1 MTHIAVTGT
10 KGKTTVTRIVQHIL
24 MSEGNRV
31 FGEYGNDGSF
41 IDGKRDFNFR
51 PADAYFSR
59 SEVKESDY
67 VVSEATSYVLGL
79 DVYDNLPI
87 DVGVF
92 TGFEELEHTE
102 LYSSPLEYLETKKRI
117 FTYLNKE
124 AIVFVNRD
132 SEKYDQITKGQESKF
147 ISFGENEDSDAV
159 ISEISVSM
167 GNTTF
172 KLADLENNV
181 HEITSSLY
189 GIFNVSNIT
198 AAFLVCQKVGL
209 SIEAII
215 QGIASFPGI
224 KGRSNVYHI
233 VDTNSIVVIDYA
245 HTPESLRYQLEFLR
259 ENKGTRKLVTIF
271 GCGGEKSTEKRPL
284 MGEISAELSDYT
296 VLTNDN
302 PRGEQPRQIIYDI
315 IKGMDNLHSLE
326 VIPDRDEAI
335 RSTLSSFHNSL
346 ILIAGKGNESET
358 SIAGIA
364 IPSNDFEI
372 VNTWIVQN
380 GYSVRGYFDYLD

>member
-1 MTHIAVTGT
+1 MPHIAVTGT

-24 MSEGNRV
+24 MASGYTV
-31 FGEYGNDGSF
+31 FGEYGNDGAF
-41 IDGKRDFNFR
+41 VNGKRDFTFR
-51 PADAYFSR
+51 SADKYFSR
-59 SEVKESDY
+59 EEAKSSDY
-67 VVSEATSYVLGL
+67 IVSEATSYVLGL
-79 DVYDNLPI
+79 DVYDDFPVDI
-87 DVGVF
+87 GVF

-102 LYSSPLEYLETKKRI
+102 LYSSTEEYLQTKRRI
-117 FTYLNKE
+117 FTYLNTDG
-124 AIVFVNRD
+124 IVFVNRD
-132 SEKYDQITKGQESKF
+132 AKHYDQIIKDQKNK
-147 ISFGENEDSDAV
+147 IVSFGEHEDADVTIYETA
-159 ISEISVSM
+159 ISM
-167 GNTTF
+167 GNATF
-172 KLADLENNV
+172 KIRDLKGDTHDV
-181 HEITSSLY
+181 VTSLY
-189 GIFNVSNIT
+189 GAFNIKNIT
-198 AAFLVCQKVGL
+198 AAFLVCQSAGIDTASVL
-209 SIEAII
+209 NSIE
-215 QGIASFPGI
+215 SFPGI

-259 ENKGTRKLVTIF
+259 ENKGTRKLVTVF

-284 MGEISAELSDYT
+284 MGGVSAELSDYT

-346 ILIAGKGNESET
+346 ILVAGKGNESET
-358 SIAGIA
+358 EIAGIT

-372 VNTWIVQN
+372 INTWLVQN